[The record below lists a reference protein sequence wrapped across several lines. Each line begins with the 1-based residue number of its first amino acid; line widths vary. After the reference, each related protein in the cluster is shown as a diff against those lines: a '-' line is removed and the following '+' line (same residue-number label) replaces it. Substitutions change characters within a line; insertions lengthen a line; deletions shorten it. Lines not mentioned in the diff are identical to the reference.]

1 MRIFCLS
8 LMFGATVAVAPLA
21 AQQMRTGEAEPSRQ
35 DPLGF
40 GGLSKDRPK
49 GSKTEISAEREATFN
64 EKENRATFVGGVRVK
79 DPAFLLSADRLTVF
93 LNRNR
98 SGIDRAVAEGNVVI
112 VQQTE
117 AGEKGAVGRARRA
130 EFASS
135 RTHGPRMIRRSSP
148 PIVAEPILKGLA
160 FMAGTPSRYMR
171 CGSESWHKLRHEV
184 CRARRGALVRSQG
197 AGG

>member
-8 LMFGATVAVAPLA
+8 MLFGATIAVAPLF
-21 AQQMRTGEAEPSRQ
+21 AQQTGSEDTSKLRQ

-79 DPAFLLSADRLTVF
+79 DPAFLLSSDRLTVF

-98 SGIDRAVAEGNVVI
+98 SGIERAVAEGNVVI
-112 VQQTE
+112 VQQTD

-130 EFASS
+130 EYVPTTGVVTLIGWPEIQQGINRHIAASESTRMILNRDGRATTEGAS
-135 RTHGPRMIRRSSP
+135 RTVITDT
-148 PIVAEPILKGLA
+148 E
-160 FMAGTPSRYMR
+160 
-171 CGSESWHKLRHEV
+171 
-184 CRARRGALVRSQG
+184 G
-197 AGG
+197 AGGL

>member
-8 LMFGATVAVAPLA
+8 FMFGATVVVAPLA
-21 AQQMRTGEAEPSRQ
+21 AQQMRTGEAAPSRQ

-79 DPAFLLSADRLTVF
+79 DPSFLLSADRLTVF

-98 SGIDRAVAEGNVVI
+98 SGIERAVAEGNVVI

-130 EFASS
+130 EYVPTTGVVTLIGWPEIQQGINRHIAANESTRMILNRDGRATTEGAS
-135 RTHGPRMIRRSSP
+135 RTVITDTEG
-148 PIVAEPILKGLA
+148 AAGL
-160 FMAGTPSRYMR
+160 
-171 CGSESWHKLRHEV
+171 
-184 CRARRGALVRSQG
+184 
-197 AGG
+197 